1 MRIGTSTN
9 PYFLNLYIPTKFF
22 FFFFFFF
29 FFKILGW
36 AHHTLDPPL
45 GLEQLGIVKG
55 RAASERQTVAGE
67 REKRERERTTSER
80 EETKRE
86 GR

>member
-1 MRIGTSTN
+1 MRMGTSAN

-22 FFFFFFF
+22 LFFYFFIL
-29 FFKILGW
+29 ILGW
-36 AHHTLDPPL
+36 ARAHPDHTLDPPL

-67 REKRERERTTSER
+67 REKREREDNQ
-80 EETKRE
+80 
-86 GR
+86 